1 MLLSKL
7 ICTFT
12 ISVGLLLPILSSAQT
27 NPYRLA
33 EAPNP
38 PPHLN
43 DGRWGEMIQVRVGLK
58 KMFMFI
64 IAVSKWC

>member
-1 MLLSKL
+1 MLHSKL
-7 ICTFT
+7 ICAFT

-43 DGRWGEMIQVRVGLK
+43 DGRWGEMIQVRVGPEEY
-58 KMFMFI
+58 
-64 IAVSKWC
+64 VYVYHR